1 MYSSSADSP
10 ILLSGSPET
19 EQPIAE
25 AMEQVVASDES
36 EDVISID
43 VHDEGEHANLPEV
56 QGYDWAPFE
65 SRMHATRF
73 RWGNDLG
80 DLVERTKVFGDEVED
95 RFLRVKVCASNERVC
110 HDKGVAKLEF
120 FYVYACLFN
129 DLGLIVSFAN
139 WQMVVL
145 RLIQCAL
152 T

>member
-1 MYSSSADSP
+1 
-10 ILLSGSPET
+10 
-19 EQPIAE
+19 
-25 AMEQVVASDES
+25 
-36 EDVISID
+36 
-43 VHDEGEHANLPEV
+43 
-56 QGYDWAPFE
+56 
-65 SRMHATRF
+65 MHATRF